1 MNNREGIV
9 SEDQRRISFRRQ
21 KHKKIVIVFSYYDF
35 ARIII
40 KRLAG
45 YATGEI
51 EHPAIREKRV
61 SPL

>member
-9 SEDQRRISFRRQ
+9 SEDQRRISFED
-21 KHKKIVIVFSYYDF
+21 KSTKKIVIVFSYYDF

-40 KRLAG
+40 KWLAG
-45 YATGEI
+45 CATRKI
-51 EHPAIREKRV
+51 QHPAIREKRV